1 MKYNEKTFSGN
12 IERLRRPERMA
23 VLEVPRVVDLSI
35 KGINPANVL
44 DIGCGSGIF
53 LEAFGSRGLFC
64 AGIDFNPH
72 MLRATRGFVT
82 GARVAAA
89 TAEHLPFANKSIDL
103 VFVAHVLHEVDDPAI
118 TLKEALRVCKKRI
131 SVLEWQ
137 YREEEIGPPLG
148 HRLKPEDVGATALKV
163 GLKSVKPIIL
173 KSLVL
178 YLIEVNSR

>member
-1 MKYNEKTFSGN
+1 MKTNEKTFSGN

-23 VLEVPRVVDLSI
+23 VLEVPRVLELCLAGTS
-35 KGINPANVL
+35 AATAL

-53 LEAFGSRGLFC
+53 TEAFVSRGLFC
-64 AGIDFNPH
+64 AGVDLNPD
-72 MLRATRGFVT
+72 MLRATRGFVP

-103 VFVAHVLHEVDDPAI
+103 VFMAHVLHEVNDLAVA
-118 TLKEALRVCKKRI
+118 LKEALRVCKKRI

-148 HRLKPEDVGATALKV
+148 HRLKPEDIGTAALKV
-163 GLKSVKPIIL
+163 GLKGVKPIIL
-173 KSLVL
+173 KTLVL